1 MALNSSLR
9 NTLFFNRGHRKF
21 DVQLGWNELQ
31 NRVVIT
37 TGFEARNQQEQFLQ
51 LRWNM
56 NRSWTFK
63 TRFRNLNQTNDS
75 QNFDNR
81 DFDISLWEGEPSLTW
96 QTNNS
101 LRTIVSFKRR
111 DAQNDLANEQLSSN
125 EFKLEGTYNFSYKKQ
140 KHPTALRLGL
150 TLADVDFDGVANTP
164 AGFVLLQGL
173 RDGRN
178 FLWNLNLDRQLVNN
192 MRLSINYEGRK
203 TGASRIVHIGRVQ
216 VAAVF

>member
-1 MALNSSLR
+1 M
-9 NTLFFNRGHRKF
+9 
-21 DVQLGWNELQ
+21 
-31 NRVVIT
+31 
-37 TGFEARNQQEQFLQ
+37 
-51 LRWNM
+51 
-56 NRSWTFK
+56 
-63 TRFRNLNQTNDS
+63 
-75 QNFDNR
+75 
-81 DFDISLWEGEPSLTW
+81 
-96 QTNNS
+96 
-101 LRTIVSFKRR
+101 
-111 DAQNDLANEQLSSN
+111 
-125 EFKLEGTYNFSYKKQ
+125 
-140 KHPTALRLGL
+140 RLGL